1 MMQGPPQVASG
12 WPTFHKKLIKAF
24 VSNSE
29 FRIQK
34 VSNLIEG
41 INFGVIAQN
50 IEGRTLRRVLL
61 KGIQEN
67 IFALLIHDA
76 VAAGLMIP

>member
-1 MMQGPPQVASG
+1 M
-12 WPTFHKKLIKAF
+12 LIK
-24 VSNSE
+24 VSSLNSE
-29 FRIQK
+29 FRIHK
-34 VSNLIEG
+34 IPNLIDG

-50 IEGRTLRRVLL
+50 IEGQTLGKVIL

-76 VAAGLMIP
+76 VTA

>member
-1 MMQGPPQVASG
+1 M
-12 WPTFHKKLIKAF
+12 
-24 VSNSE
+24 NSE
-29 FRIQK
+29 FRIHK
-34 VSNLIEG
+34 IPNLIDG

-50 IEGRTLRRVLL
+50 IEGQTLGKVIL

-76 VAAGLMIP
+76 VTA

>member
-1 MMQGPPQVASG
+1 M
-12 WPTFHKKLIKAF
+12 LIK
-24 VSNSE
+24 VSLLNSE
-29 FRIQK
+29 FRIHK
-34 VSNLIEG
+34 IPNLIDG